1 MANVALLDSV
11 QSSNLNL
18 EHNSGYNSEHS
29 FGGNHEQLNREQLKD
44 AFNLFNSMSAQLS
57 QSYEFLESKVEELS
71 GELAEVS
78 YQRMQELAEKERI
91 AERLESLLHMLPG
104 GILLLD
110 GGGRIRECNPA
121 AHALLLPSN
130 ADNTALLGRLWRDVI
145 TTSFSPK
152 PDDGHEISLV
162 DGRRVSLQTA
172 SLGSEPG
179 QIILIT
185 DQTETRKLQES
196 LSQHQRLSS
205 MGNMVAS
212 LAHQIRTPLSA
223 AMLYGAN
230 LRNKKLTETAR
241 DSFQNKLVS
250 RLQDLE
256 QQVNDMLLFA
266 KSGKQAVVEP
276 VSINKLIEQAKQA
289 IEPQTLQAGAT
300 VNLHFC
306 KQDCE
311 ILGNATALSGAI
323 QNLIHNSLTVIKSD
337 AVIDISAYCKDEHAY
352 ISVRDNGQGISAE
365 LADKIFEPFYT
376 SRSQGTGLGLAVVKS
391 VTNAHQGEV
400 RLLSQPGEGAHFCL
414 KIPKLINSQSVAG
427 INKPENQD
435 ICVEGVQ

>member
-1 MANVALLDSV
+1 MASVALLNSAQTDGS
-11 QSSNLNL
+11 NL
-18 EHNSGYNSEHS
+18 EHLSREGLSREHQ
-29 FGGNHEQLNREQLKD
+29 NREHLNREQLKD

-110 GGGRIRECNPA
+110 GDGRIRECNPA
-121 AHALLLPSN
+121 AHALLLPSD

-223 AMLYGAN
+223 AMIYGEHLQNEELQPELREKFAN
-230 LRNKKLTETAR
+230 KMMQRLHHLEHQIRDMLIFARGEAPLNDDLALSQLLHDWQEALEIPLQQNSATCEFQMDKLDVHIHCNR
-241 DSFQNKLVS
+241 DALIGALMNLVNNALEACGQGAKLNVRVS
-250 RLQDLE
+250 VNAQY
-256 QQVNDMLLFA
+256 QVN
-266 KSGKQAVVEP
+266 
-276 VSINKLIEQAKQA
+276 IE
-289 IEPQTLQAGAT
+289 IE
-300 VNLHFC
+300 
-306 KQDCE
+306 
-311 ILGNATALSGAI
+311 
-323 QNLIHNSLTVIKSD
+323 
-337 AVIDISAYCKDEHAY
+337 
-352 ISVRDNGQGISAE
+352 DNGPGFTRAIDEQI
-365 LADKIFEPFYT
+365 LQPFFT
-376 SRSQGTGLGLAVVKS
+376 TKSNGTGLGLAVVQAIAR
-391 VTNAHQGEV
+391 AHYGEFNISSAIGKGAV
-400 RLLSQPGEGAHFCL
+400 ASFKLPAQP
-414 KIPKLINSQSVAG
+414 IV
-427 INKPENQD
+427 ENQAATSH
-435 ICVEGVQ
+435 

>member
-1 MANVALLDSV
+1 MASVALLNSV
-11 QSSNLNL
+11 PVDGSNL
-18 EHNSGYNSEHS
+18 EHLSREGLSREHL
-29 FGGNHEQLNREQLKD
+29 NREHMNREQLKD

-78 YQRMQELAEKERI
+78 LQRMQELAEKERI

-110 GGGRIRECNPA
+110 GEGRIRECNPA
-121 AHALLLPSN
+121 AHALLLPSD
-130 ADNTALLGRLWRDVI
+130 ADNTALLGKLWRDVI

-223 AMLYGAN
+223 AMIYGEHLQNDELQPELREKFAN
-230 LRNKKLTETAR
+230 KMMQRLHHLEHQIRDMLIFAR
-241 DSFQNKLVS
+241 GEAPLNDDVTLAQLLHDWQEALEIPLQQNSASCEFLVNKLDVHIHCNRDALIGALMNLVNNALEACGKGAKLHVRVS
-250 RLQDLE
+250 VSAQY
-256 QQVNDMLLFA
+256 QVNIEIEDDGPGFTRAIDEQILQPFFTT
-266 KSGKQAVVEP
+266 KS
-276 VSINKLIEQAKQA
+276 N
-289 IEPQTLQAGAT
+289 
-300 VNLHFC
+300 
-306 KQDCE
+306 
-311 ILGNATALSGAI
+311 
-323 QNLIHNSLTVIKSD
+323 
-337 AVIDISAYCKDEHAY
+337 
-352 ISVRDNGQGISAE
+352 
-365 LADKIFEPFYT
+365 
-376 SRSQGTGLGLAVVKS
+376 GTGLGLAVVQAIARAHYGEFSITSATGKGAVAS
-391 VTNAHQGEV
+391 FKLPAQPIVRNQAVTNH
-400 RLLSQPGEGAHFCL
+400 
-414 KIPKLINSQSVAG
+414 
-427 INKPENQD
+427 
-435 ICVEGVQ
+435 

>member
-1 MANVALLDSV
+1 MASVALLDSA
-11 QSSNLNL
+11 QKNLSSL
-18 EHNSGYNSEHS
+18 EHLSQ
-29 FGGNHEQLNREQLKD
+29 EQLNREQLKD
-44 AFNLFNSMSAQLS
+44 AFNLFSSMSDRLS

-110 GGGRIRECNPA
+110 GDGRIRECNPA
-121 AHALLLPSN
+121 ASALLLPDAVKRN
-130 ADNTALLGRLWRDVI
+130 ANNDVNKQANSDSLLGELWRDVI
-145 TTSFSPK
+145 KTSFSPK

-223 AMLYGAN
+223 AMIYGEHLQSSELQPEQREKFAN
-230 LRNKKLTETAR
+230 KMM
-241 DSFQNKLVS
+241 Q
-250 RLQDLE
+250 RLHHLE
-256 QQVNDMLLFA
+256 HQIRDMLIFA
-266 KSGKQAVVEP
+266 RGEAP
-276 VSINKLIEQAKQA
+276 LNDDL
-289 IEPQTLQAGAT
+289 
-300 VNLHFC
+300 
-306 KQDCE
+306 
-311 ILGNATALSGAI
+311 ALSQLLHDWQEALEIPLQQHRATCEFEVNKVDVHIHCNRDALIGALM
-323 QNLIHNSLTVIKSD
+323 NLVNNALE
-337 AVIDISAYCKDEHAY
+337 AC
-352 ISVRDNGQGISAE
+352 GQDG
-365 LADKIFEPFYT
+365 
-376 SRSQGTGLGLAVVKS
+376 QVKS
-391 VTNAHQGEV
+391 TGERKCSV
-400 RLLSQPGEGAHFCL
+400 SGEYR
-414 KIPKLINSQSVAG
+414 N
-427 INKPENQD
+427 
-435 ICVEGVQ
+435 

>member
-18 EHNSGYNSEHS
+18 EHNSGYNSGHN
-29 FGGNHEQLNREQLKD
+29 FGGAHEQLNREQLKD

-78 YQRMQELAEKERI
+78 QQRMRELAEKECI

-110 GGGRIRECNPA
+110 GEGRIRECNPA
-121 AHALLLPSN
+121 AQALLLPVN
-130 ADNTALLGRLWRDVI
+130 QQANKKKTNTIFDADLLLGKRWRDVI
-145 TTSFSPK
+145 ATSFSPK

-185 DQTETRKLQES
+185 DQTETRKLQDS

-223 AMLYGAN
+223 AMIYGEHLQNEDLPPVQREKFAN
-230 LRNKKLTETAR
+230 KMMQRLHHLEHQIRDMLIFAR
-241 DSFQNKLVS
+241 GEAPLNDDVILSQLLHDWQEALEIPLQQNNAHCEFQINEVDVHIHCNHDALIGALMNLVNNA
-250 RLQDLE
+250 LE
-256 QQVNDMLLFA
+256 ACGQGAQLKIRVTVDKQYQVN
-266 KSGKQAVVEP
+266 
-276 VSINKLIEQAKQA
+276 IE
-289 IEPQTLQAGAT
+289 IE
-300 VNLHFC
+300 
-306 KQDCE
+306 
-311 ILGNATALSGAI
+311 
-323 QNLIHNSLTVIKSD
+323 
-337 AVIDISAYCKDEHAY
+337 
-352 ISVRDNGQGISAE
+352 DNGPGFGSALDE
-365 LADKIFEPFYT
+365 QILQPFFT
-376 SRSQGTGLGLAVVKS
+376 TKSNGTGLGLAVVQAIAR
-391 VTNAHQGEV
+391 AHYGEFNIA
-400 RLLSQPGEGAHFCL
+400 SGAEGAIASFRLPAQPIVDTNTATSH
-414 KIPKLINSQSVAG
+414 
-427 INKPENQD
+427 
-435 ICVEGVQ
+435 

>member
-1 MANVALLDSV
+1 MASVALLNSAQAGTSTNEV
-11 QSSNLNL
+11 MHQ
-18 EHNSGYNSEHS
+18 EHMNK
-29 FGGNHEQLNREQLKD
+29 EQLKD

-57 QSYEFLESKVEELS
+57 KSYEFLETKVEELS

-110 GGGRIRECNPA
+110 GAGRIRECNPA
-121 AHALLLPSN
+121 AQALLLPEQDD
-130 ADNTALLGRLWRDVI
+130 ADALLGKLWRDVI
-145 TTSFSPK
+145 ATSFSPK

-223 AMLYGAN
+223 AMIYGEHLQNEELQPPQREKFAN
-230 LRNKKLTETAR
+230 KMM
-241 DSFQNKLVS
+241 Q
-250 RLQDLE
+250 RLQHLE
-256 QQVNDMLLFA
+256 HQIRDMLIFA
-266 KSGKQAVVEP
+266 RGEAPLNDDMTLSQLLHDWQDALEIPLQQNNASCEFQMNKTDVHIHCNRDALIGALMNLVNNALEACGQNAQLHVRVNVSEQYQVE
-276 VSINKLIEQAKQA
+276 IE
-289 IEPQTLQAGAT
+289 IE
-300 VNLHFC
+300 
-306 KQDCE
+306 
-311 ILGNATALSGAI
+311 
-323 QNLIHNSLTVIKSD
+323 
-337 AVIDISAYCKDEHAY
+337 
-352 ISVRDNGQGISAE
+352 DNGPGFGSAINE
-365 LADKIFEPFYT
+365 QILQPFFT
-376 SRSQGTGLGLAVVKS
+376 TKSNGTGLGLAVVQAIAR
-391 VTNAHQGEV
+391 AHYGEFSIASGTDKGAIASFK
-400 RLLSQPGEGAHFCL
+400 LPAQP
-414 KIPKLINSQSVAG
+414 IVDDQSG
-427 INKPENQD
+427 RSH
-435 ICVEGVQ
+435 

>member
-1 MANVALLDSV
+1 
-11 QSSNLNL
+11 
-18 EHNSGYNSEHS
+18 
-29 FGGNHEQLNREQLKD
+29 
-44 AFNLFNSMSAQLS
+44 
-57 QSYEFLESKVEELS
+57 
-71 GELAEVS
+71 
-78 YQRMQELAEKERI
+78 
-91 AERLESLLHMLPG
+91 
-104 GILLLD
+104 
-110 GGGRIRECNPA
+110 
-121 AHALLLPSN
+121 
-130 ADNTALLGRLWRDVI
+130 
-145 TTSFSPK
+145 
-152 PDDGHEISLV
+152 
-162 DGRRVSLQTA
+162 
-172 SLGSEPG
+172 
-179 QIILIT
+179 
-185 DQTETRKLQES
+185 
-196 LSQHQRLSS
+196 
-205 MGNMVAS
+205 
-212 LAHQIRTPLSA
+212 
-223 AMLYGAN
+223 
-230 LRNKKLTETAR
+230 
-241 DSFQNKLVS
+241 
-250 RLQDLE
+250 
-256 QQVNDMLLFA
+256 MLLFA

-276 VSINKLIEQAKQA
+276 VGINKLIEQAKQA

>member
-1 MANVALLDSV
+1 MASVALL
-11 QSSNLNL
+11 
-18 EHNSGYNSEHS
+18 NSTQEHS
-29 FGGNHEQLNREQLKD
+29 TNPELLSREHLNKEQLKD
-44 AFNLFNSMSAQLS
+44 AFNLFNTMSAQLS

-121 AHALLLPSN
+121 ALALLVPN
-130 ADNTALLGRLWRDVI
+130 ETDNDFLLGKLWREVI
-145 TTSFSPK
+145 ATSFSPK

-223 AMLYGAN
+223 AMIYGEHLQNEELQPVQREKFAN
-230 LRNKKLTETAR
+230 KMM
-241 DSFQNKLVS
+241 Q
-250 RLQDLE
+250 RLHHLE
-256 QQVNDMLLFA
+256 HQIRDMLIFA
-266 KSGKQAVVEP
+266 RGEAPLNDDMALSQLLHDWQEALEVPLQQNNATCEFIV
-276 VSINKLIEQAKQA
+276 NKVDVHIHCNRDALIGALMNLVNNA
-289 IEPQTLQAGAT
+289 IEACGQGAELHVR
-300 VNLHFC
+300 VNVSEQF
-306 KQDCE
+306 QVTIE
-311 ILGNATALSGAI
+311 I
-323 QNLIHNSLTVIKSD
+323 
-337 AVIDISAYCKDEHAY
+337 E
-352 ISVRDNGQGISAE
+352 DNGPGFGSAINE
-365 LADKIFEPFYT
+365 QILQPFFT
-376 SRSQGTGLGLAVVKS
+376 TKSNGTGLGLAVVQAIARAHYGEFS
-391 VTNAHQGEV
+391 IASATNRGAIASFK
-400 RLLSQPGEGAHFCL
+400 LPAQPIVNDQAATSH
-414 KIPKLINSQSVAG
+414 
-427 INKPENQD
+427 
-435 ICVEGVQ
+435 

>member
-1 MANVALLDSV
+1 MASVALLKST
-11 QSSNLNL
+11 QNTPSNRERLNK
-18 EHNSGYNSEHS
+18 
-29 FGGNHEQLNREQLKD
+29 EQLKD

-110 GGGRIRECNPA
+110 GEGRIRECNPA
-121 AHALLLPSN
+121 ALALLLPAQSESE
-130 ADNTALLGRLWRDVI
+130 TLLGKLWREVI
-145 TTSFSPK
+145 KTSFAPK

-223 AMLYGAN
+223 AMIYGEHLQNEELVPEQREKFAN
-230 LRNKKLTETAR
+230 KMMQRLHHLEHQIRDMLIFARGEAPLNDDMTLSQLLLAWQDKLEIPLQ
-241 DSFQNKLVS
+241 QNSATCEFIMNRIDVHIHCNHDALIGALMNLVNNAIEACGQGAKLHVRVTVS
-250 RLQDLE
+250 PQY
-256 QQVNDMLLFA
+256 QVN
-266 KSGKQAVVEP
+266 
-276 VSINKLIEQAKQA
+276 IE
-289 IEPQTLQAGAT
+289 IE
-300 VNLHFC
+300 
-306 KQDCE
+306 
-311 ILGNATALSGAI
+311 
-323 QNLIHNSLTVIKSD
+323 
-337 AVIDISAYCKDEHAY
+337 
-352 ISVRDNGQGISAE
+352 DNGPGFGSGINE
-365 LADKIFEPFYT
+365 QILQPFFT
-376 SRSQGTGLGLAVVKS
+376 TKSNGTGLGLAVVQAIAR
-391 VTNAHQGEV
+391 AHYGEF
-400 RLLSQPGEGAHFCL
+400 SISSAAGKGAIASL
-414 KIPKLINSQSVAG
+414 KIPAQPIVN
-427 INKPENQD
+427 NQAATSH
-435 ICVEGVQ
+435 